1 MRLPSLSTYVS
12 QNYILAKIPF
22 STIGLEWARNSS
34 VEQLKYVCSYSEFV
48 SKINFFRFFSW
59 RSLAGIWKN
68 TAPQFLLTRLWS
80 CVSTKISVL
89 PPSKTRISLLNCC
102 FLFRQKQGSS
112 VTDSVLVQVPNGLS
126 LEFERTDSTRRLR
139 LVLYEV
145 LMIQSQVGYIEIYH
159 F

>member
-1 MRLPSLSTYVS
+1 MLS
-12 QNYILAKIPF
+12 
-22 STIGLEWARNSS
+22 
-34 VEQLKYVCSYSEFV
+34 
-48 SKINFFRFFSW
+48 
-59 RSLAGIWKN
+59 
-68 TAPQFLLTRLWS
+68 
-80 CVSTKISVL
+80 
-89 PPSKTRISLLNCC
+89 PSKTLISLLNCC

-159 F
+159 FKA

>member
-22 STIGLEWARNSS
+22 STNGLEEGQNGQETLLWSKENM
-34 VEQLKYVCSYSEFV
+34 YVPTASLLVTS
-48 SKINFFRFFSW
+48 IFFRFSSW
-59 RSLAGIWKN
+59 RSLAGFWKN

-80 CVSTKISVL
+80 CVLTKISVL
-89 PPSKTRISLLNCC
+89 SPSKTLISLWNCY

-145 LMIQSQVGYIEIYH
+145 LMIQSQVGYI
-159 F
+159 